1 MYIGNQLASK
11 SKNELD
17 IIKMEANLAEDIK
30 LAAKNLMIAE
40 FKDVESEM
48 QYLVK
53 FENDRKLWKLEIK
66 SSPDA

>member
-1 MYIGNQLASK
+1 M
-11 SKNELD
+11 
-17 IIKMEANLAEDIK
+17 KMEANLAEDVK
-30 LAAKNLMIAE
+30 LAAKNLMLAE

-53 FENDRKLWKLEIK
+53 FENDRKLWKLEVK

>member
-1 MYIGNQLASK
+1 M
-11 SKNELD
+11 
-17 IIKMEANLAEDIK
+17 KMEANWAEDVK